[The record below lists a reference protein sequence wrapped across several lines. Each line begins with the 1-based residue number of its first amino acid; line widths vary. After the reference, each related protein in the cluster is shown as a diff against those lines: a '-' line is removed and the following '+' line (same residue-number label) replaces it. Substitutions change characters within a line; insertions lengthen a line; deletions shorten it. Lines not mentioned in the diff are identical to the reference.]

1 MTLLALFSTAGAWAS
16 AAGAEH
22 HAPSIH
28 QLWFPLINFLIFVY
42 LIKRFAVPII
52 QDYLKSRREGILT
65 AVREADE
72 GKKQA
77 EATVRDY
84 RERLARLSQEGKQ
97 IQDSLKDEGEREKTK
112 LLREAEGL
120 ASKIKED
127 AQFLAEQEVKVVRQK
142 IREEMAD
149 RARNVAAELVRRN
162 LSSADQGRLVEEFVR
177 GIGQTR

>member
-1 MTLLALFSTAGAWAS
+1 MTLLELFSLAEAWAS

-42 LIKRFAVPII
+42 LIKRFAVPLI
-52 QDYLKSRREGILT
+52 QDYLRSRREGILA
-65 AVREADE
+65 AV
-72 GKKQA
+72 
-77 EATVRDY
+77 TVRDY
-84 RERLARLSQEGKQ
+84 RERLVRLSQEVKQ
-97 IQDSLKDEGEREKTK
+97 IEDSLKDEGAREKTK
-112 LLREAEGL
+112 LLDEAQGL
-120 ASKIKED
+120 AAKIKED
-127 AQFLAEQEVKVVRQK
+127 ARFLAEQEVKIARQK

-149 RARNVAAELVRRN
+149 RARASAAELVRRN

>member
-1 MTLLALFSTAGAWAS
+1 MTLLELFSVAEAWAS

-52 QDYLKSRREGILT
+52 QDYLKSRRQGILT
-65 AVREADE
+65 AVSEADE
-72 GKKQA
+72 GKKRA

-84 RERLARLSQEGKQ
+84 RERLARLSQEVTQ
-97 IQDSLKDEGEREKTK
+97 IQDSLKDEGEREKNK
-112 LLREAEGL
+112 LLSEAEGL

-127 AQFLAEQEVKVVRQK
+127 AQFLAEQEVKVARRQVRA
-142 IREEMAD
+142 EMAD
-149 RARNVAAELVRRN
+149 RAQSAAAELIRRN

-177 GIGQTR
+177 GIGQVR